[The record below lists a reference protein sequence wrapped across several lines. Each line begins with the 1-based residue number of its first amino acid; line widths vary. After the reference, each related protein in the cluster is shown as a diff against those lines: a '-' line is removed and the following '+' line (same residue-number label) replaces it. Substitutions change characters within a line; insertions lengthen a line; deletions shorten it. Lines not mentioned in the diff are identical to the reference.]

1 MNQKPSRTIPV
12 LIIASIL
19 LSLGVIAG
27 IFAFISTWHSNL
39 PEPNSEET
47 ASIPGES
54 APYNFNYSW
63 TDQGPYIAHALGG
76 ILGSDYTNSYEAFLL
91 NYQLGRRLF
100 EVDFAL
106 TTDGEVVLMHT
117 EHEWQHRI
125 RSSDQL
131 EFTSNNFLSSLYDGK
146 FHTMNY
152 QQLIDLM
159 IEYPDFYL
167 ITDSKYTDEA
177 RINQEFSQ
185 IIEYAKSQD
194 PSVLDRFVVQIYHP
208 AMLETV
214 MKLYPWKS
222 IIYTLYQD
230 PNWTP
235 ENVVQFAKQSG
246 VQVIAIYTE
255 EITPEIGQL
264 WANAGLTIASFTS
277 NNLNQ
282 VDRLR
287 QDCQV
292 KIFYTDFLLP

>member
-1 MNQKPSRTIPV
+1 MNQKPSRIIPV

-39 PEPNSEET
+39 PEPNSEEI
-47 ASIPGES
+47 ASTPGES
-54 APYNFNYSW
+54 APYNFDYNW

-159 IEYPDFYL
+159 IKYPDFYL

-185 IIEYAKSQD
+185 IIEYAKTQD

-255 EITPEIGQL
+255 EVTPEIGQL